1 MTEPATTLQGAA
13 YDREQVVKIIN
24 SVLSKVEGAEGEQSQ
39 SIFNEI
45 KELQTIINEA
55 RKELGAARPGQI
67 NDKHIPDATDE
78 LDAVVEATAEA
89 SNTIMDACDVIQEKA
104 GGAGDAADAITAE
117 VMKIY
122 EACSFQDITGQRIT
136 KVVKTLKEIEEK
148 VQALVK
154 VLNERIPVDD
164 AEEEDDG
171 TVDLLAGPQL
181 PNKGVTQDDIDALL
195 AEFD

>member
-1 MTEPATTLQGAA
+1 MTEPAQTLQGTSF
-13 YDREQVVKIIN
+13 DREQVVKIIS
-24 SVLSKVEGAEGEQSQ
+24 SVLSKVEGAEGEQNQ
-39 SIFNEI
+39 SIFDEV
-45 KELQTIINEA
+45 KALETIINEA
-55 RKELGAARPGQI
+55 RRELGAARPGQI
-67 NDKHIPDATDE
+67 SDKHIPDATDE

-89 SNTIMDACDVIQEKA
+89 SNTIMDACDIIQEKA
-104 GGAGDAADAITAE
+104 GGAGEAGDAITTE

-164 AEEEDDG
+164 AAEEDDG

-181 PNKGVTQDDIDALL
+181 PSKAVTQDDIDALL